1 MSAEYSHLHASIRPF
16 ADEGA
21 EVRIRRIRTDR
32 WITYAR
38 AELALAS
45 IEDLL
50 SFPKRTRMPN
60 ILIVGPT
67 NNGKTMIVE
76 KFRRAHPA
84 TEASATEDGVARVPV
99 LKIQMPPGPDE
110 RRFFGAILDA
120 LGLPYVPSDRLAR
133 RQDAAV
139 RLMRSTNVRL
149 FIVDEV
155 HNLLSGPQDQQ
166 RRMLRRLTVRSNSR

>member
-1 MSAEYSHLHASIRPF
+1 MSVDYSHLHSSIRPL
-16 ADEGA
+16 ADESA
-21 EVRIRRIRTDR
+21 QARIRRIRTDR

-38 AELALAS
+38 AESALAS

-76 KFRRAHPA
+76 KFRRGHPA
-84 TEASATEDGVARVPV
+84 TEASATEDGAARVPV
-99 LKIQMPPGPDE
+99 LKIQMPPGPCE

-120 LGLPYVPSDRLAR
+120 LGLPFRLLTGWL
-133 RQDAAV
+133 AV
-139 RLMRSTNVRL
+139 RMRRFALCAPPTSVFSLWMRCITSCQVRR
-149 FIVDEV
+149 I
-155 HNLLSGPQDQQ
+155 
-166 RRMLRRLTVRSNSR
+166 SNDAC